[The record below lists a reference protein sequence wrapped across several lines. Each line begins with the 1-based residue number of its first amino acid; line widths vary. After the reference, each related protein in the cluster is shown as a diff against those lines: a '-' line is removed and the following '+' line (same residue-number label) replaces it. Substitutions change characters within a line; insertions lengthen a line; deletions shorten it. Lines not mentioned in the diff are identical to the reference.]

1 MSRFRRVL
9 SSIKPTRAK
18 GFAAAWR
25 QYLDMLWMGAI
36 WKLTPL
42 EYRSYQFGR
51 KNLTSKEKKSYL
63 RIKDAETRLR
73 PALNAP
79 EWAPL
84 LENKL
89 IFNSY
94 YSQRGIAVP
103 KLYGMFHPVYGSDVE
118 GNSLRTVEDLRR
130 WLETGQIREFVVKPL
145 AGAAGAGVL
154 VLEVKDK
161 KNIAFADREGRE
173 YTPEDLVAFMSQPLP
188 YREQGFILE
197 ERVTGHPDVSKYNPS
212 SVNTCRVVTFM
223 DYQGEIHLPLAVL
236 RMGVRGKNTD
246 NWHTG
251 GIAAGIDPRTGIIGE
266 GVVRPEFGGARY
278 TRHPDSGLIFAG
290 EKVPQWQEIVS
301 LTRKAARMTP
311 FIHTVGWDVAA
322 TPQGPVL
329 IEANFNWGPM
339 MVQAAQGGML
349 TPEMRRELKKFGLH
363 FPE

>member
-1 MSRFRRVL
+1 MRRN
-9 SSIKPTRAK
+9 
-18 GFAAAWR
+18 
-25 QYLDMLWMGAI
+25 GA
-36 WKLTPL
+36 
-42 EYRSYQFGR
+42 
-51 KNLTSKEKKSYL
+51 
-63 RIKDAETRLR
+63 
-73 PALNAP
+73 
-79 EWAPL
+79 L

-118 GNSLRTVEDLRR
+118 GNSLRTAEDLRR

-223 DYQGEIHLPLAVL
+223 DYQGEIHLLWRCCAWGCEVKYRTTGIPAASPLVS
-236 RMGVRGKNTD
+236 T
-246 NWHTG
+246 
-251 GIAAGIDPRTGIIGE
+251 RTGIIGE
-266 GVVRPEFGGARY
+266 GVVRPKSEAPVHAPRFRPDLCRRKSAPMAGDRQFDQESGA
-278 TRHPDSGLIFAG
+278 
-290 EKVPQWQEIVS
+290 
-301 LTRKAARMTP
+301 
-311 FIHTVGWDVAA
+311 
-322 TPQGPVL
+322 
-329 IEANFNWGPM
+329 
-339 MVQAAQGGML
+339 
-349 TPEMRRELKKFGLH
+349 
-363 FPE
+363 